1 LYLEG
6 DCMEN
11 YKLWI
16 GGKWVSPESGKTFP
30 TFNPTTGEEIAQI
43 PLAGKA
49 EVDLAVKAA
58 RKAFPAWSQKMQAE
72 RSQIMRDIAAAIRK
86 NASEFTRL
94 ETLEHGSVVELA
106 SHVPMAAAGNFEG
119 SAQTAL
125 AFMDDFVNA
134 VPNIMTYIKRVP
146 IGVAGIITPWN
157 HALIMMATKLAQALS
172 VGNTCVLKPPSVNSL
187 MGLKLAEV
195 LQQVASLPPGVV
207 NVITGPGSTTGNYIA
222 SHPDVN
228 VLGFTGSSDTGKQLM
243 AAASP
248 TVKRLTMELGGKNP
262 VLVLKDCVMDETVKF
277 LALRQCD
284 NTGQHCSGAGRYY
297 VHKDIYEEFVEKF
310 VAISKTVVVGDPA
323 DPKTMMGPLA
333 SKEHRDRVEGYIK
346 TGVEEGAKLLLGGKR
361 PTTPPMSKGWFVMP
375 TVLVGAAQDSKIA
388 REEIFGPVAV
398 IMKPFSSE
406 EEVVEL
412 ANDNVFGLCA
422 SVWTKDVARGMTFI
436 NQLHAGTVWVNTM
449 ALGPGM
455 PWGGFKE
462 SGIGKEGGREG
473 HMNYT
478 QLKGVGIRY
487 VGIG

>member
-1 LYLEG
+1 
-6 DCMEN
+6 MEN
-11 YKLWI
+11 NKLWI
-16 GGKWVSPESGKTFP
+16 GGKWVQAESGQTFP

-43 PLAGKA
+43 PLADKA
-49 EVDLAVKAA
+49 DVDKAVKAA
-58 RKAFPAWSQKMQAE
+58 RKAYPAWSQKMQAE
-72 RSQIMRDIAAAIRK
+72 RSQIMRQIADAIRK
-86 NASEFTRL
+86 NGAEFARL

-106 SHVPMAAAGNFEG
+106 NHVPMGAAASFEG
-119 SAQTAL
+119 SAQTASSII
-125 AFMDDFVNA
+125 DDFVKGM
-134 VPNIMTYIKRVP
+134 PNIMTYIKREP

-187 MGLKLAEV
+187 VGLKFAEV
-195 LQQVASLPPGVV
+195 LEQVADLPKGVV
-207 NVITGPGSTTGNYIA
+207 NVITGPGGITGNAIA

-228 VLGFTGSSDTGKQLM
+228 VLGFTGSSETGKALM

-248 TVKRLTMELGGKNP
+248 TIKRLTMELGGKNP
-262 VLVLKDCVMDETVKF
+262 VIVLKDADLDETVKF

-284 NTGQHCSGAGRYY
+284 NAGQHCSGAGRYY
-297 VHKDIYEEFVEKF
+297 VHEDIIEQFIEKF
-310 VAISKTVVVGDPA
+310 VAGSKKVVVGDPA

-333 SKEHRDRVEGYIK
+333 SREHRDRVEGYIK
-346 TGVEEGAKLLLGGKR
+346 SGVKEGAKLALGGKR
-361 PTTPPMSKGWFVMP
+361 STTPPMSQGWFVMP
-375 TVLVGAAQDSKIA
+375 TVLTEATQDMKIA

-406 EEVVEL
+406 EKVIEL
-412 ANDNVFGLCA
+412 ANDNVYGLCA

-436 NQLHAGTVWVNTM
+436 NRLHAGTVWVNTM

-462 SGIGKEGGREG
+462 SGIGKEGGTEG

-487 VGIG
+487 A